1 MSQVSE
7 QDFTHQLQK
16 LMQVVGIS
24 SFKALARAAGVS
36 ERQILRLR
44 RGEMQQMRVDT
55 LFKLAEALQIPLTD
69 LLTSFS
75 QPKNTIPSK
84 AVDRTIDTLR
94 QEYQRLQL
102 QLEQQRQT
110 LLQEFQSSSLQTLES
125 WLVQWPTAAFKAQE
139 TPQISATK
147 LLPLMRPLQ
156 QLLQQWGVEAVA
168 QVGEKVPYNPQ
179 LHQLLEGD
187 AKPGELVLVRY
198 TGYLQ
203 GDRLLY
209 RAKVSLVGDR

>member
-36 ERQILRLR
+36 ERQILKLR
-44 RGEMQQMRVDT
+44 RKEMQQMRVDT
-55 LFKLAEALQIPLTD
+55 LFKLAAALQIPLTD

-75 QPKNTIPSK
+75 QPRNTIPSK
-84 AVDRTIDTLR
+84 ADDRTSDTLR

-110 LLQEFQSSSLQTLES
+110 LLQEFQRSSLQVLES
-125 WLVQWPTAAFKAQE
+125 WLLQWPTAAFKAQE
-139 TPQISATK
+139 NPQISATK

-156 QLLQQWGVEAVA
+156 QLLQQWGVEEIA

-209 RAKVSLVGDR
+209 SAKVSLVSDR

>member
-1 MSQVSE
+1 MSQLS
-7 QDFTHQLQK
+7 QPNFTHQLQK
-16 LMQVVGIS
+16 LMQLVGIS
-24 SFKALARAAGVS
+24 SFKALARTAGVS

-44 RGEMQQMRVDT
+44 RGDIQQMRVDT
-55 LFKLAEALQIPLTD
+55 LIKLAGALQMPLAD
-69 LLTSFS
+69 LIASFS
-75 QPKNTIPSK
+75 KIKHPVSSK
-84 AVDRTIDTLR
+84 ADDKITTLQ

-110 LLQEFQSSSLQTLES
+110 LLQDFQNSSLQILES

-139 TPQISATK
+139 NPQISATK

-156 QLLQQWGVEAVA
+156 QLLQQWGVEEVA
-168 QVGEKVPYNPQ
+168 PVGAKVPYNPQ
-179 LHQLLEGD
+179 LHQLLAGD
-187 AKPGELVLVRY
+187 AQPGEEVLVRY

-209 RAKVSLVGDR
+209 RAKVSLLSS

>member
-7 QDFTHQLQK
+7 QYFTHQLQK

-24 SFKALARAAGVS
+24 SFKALSCAAGVS

-69 LLTSFS
+69 LLASFS
-75 QPKNTIPSK
+75 QPKNTTLSK
-84 AVDRTIDTLR
+84 VDDRTIDTLR

-110 LLQEFQSSSLQTLES
+110 LLQEFQRSSLQTLES
-125 WLVQWPTAAFKAQE
+125 WLLQWPTAAYKAQE
-139 TPQISATK
+139 NPQISATK
-147 LLPLMRPLQ
+147 LLPLMRPIQ
-156 QLLQQWGVEAVA
+156 QLLQQWGVKAVA

-179 LHQLLEGD
+179 LHQLLEGN
-187 AKPGELVLVRY
+187 AKPGEIVLVRY
-198 TGYLQ
+198 AGYLQ

-209 RAKVSLVGDR
+209 RAKVSLASSQ

>member
-1 MSQVSE
+1 MSQLS
-7 QDFTHQLQK
+7 QPNFTHQLQK
-16 LMQVVGIS
+16 LMQLVGIS

-44 RGEMQQMRVDT
+44 RGDMQQMRVDT
-55 LFKLAEALQIPLTD
+55 LIKLAGALQMPLAD
-69 LLTSFS
+69 LITSFS
-75 QPKNTIPSK
+75 EIKHPASSK
-84 AVDRTIDTLR
+84 ADDKIATLQ

-102 QLEQQRQT
+102 QLQQQRQT
-110 LLQEFQSSSLQTLES
+110 LLQEFQNSSLQILES

-139 TPQISATK
+139 NPQISATK

-156 QLLQQWGVEAVA
+156 QLLQQWGIEEVA
-168 QVGEKVPYNPQ
+168 PVGAKVPYNPQ
-179 LHQLLEGD
+179 LHQLLAGD
-187 AKPGELVLVRY
+187 AQPGEEVLVRY

-209 RAKVSLVGDR
+209 RAKVSLLSS